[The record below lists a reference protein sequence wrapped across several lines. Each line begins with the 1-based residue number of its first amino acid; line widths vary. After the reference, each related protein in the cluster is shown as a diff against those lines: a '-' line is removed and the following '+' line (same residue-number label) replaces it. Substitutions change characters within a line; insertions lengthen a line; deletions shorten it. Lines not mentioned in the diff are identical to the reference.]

1 MMNIFFSAINGG
13 GMGGATPIVPP
24 SKLYDYDLFID
35 AGQSNIDGRNVF
47 SERPSFILSDGKV
60 PNCKMW
66 NGSQFEDWQLG
77 VNSGLIVPASTD
89 WSFDCVCH
97 YNISQS
103 LSITPFIIKRSE
115 GGTAIEPN
123 ITTKGCWNVNFASIP
138 SGEKILLQELEIKIN
153 AAKTYLDSIGKTYK
167 FRGLIWHQGEADEYT
182 IDGRNN
188 YYQNFKAVI
197 SYIRGI
203 VSDPLMPVIF
213 GMIPN
218 ASASYNLTIRNA
230 QIQIDNEDANAY
242 LVDLS
247 DLTLQDAWHFDS
259 ASSIVA
265 GERYA
270 DVFINNNL

>member
-1 MMNIFFSAINGG
+1 MMSIFFSVISGG
-13 GMGGATPIVPP
+13 SIGGDPPVAPP
-24 SKLYDYDLFID
+24 SKLYDYDIFID
-35 AGQSNIDGRNVF
+35 AGQSNIDGRNAF

-66 NGSQFEDWQLG
+66 NGTQFEDWQFG
-77 VNSGLIVPASTD
+77 VNSGVVVPSETNWA
-89 WSFDCVCH
+89 FDCIFN

-103 LSITPFIIKRSE
+103 LNINPFVIKRSE

-138 SGEKILLQELEIKIN
+138 DGEKILLQELEAKIT
-153 AAKTYLDSIGKTYK
+153 AAKNYLDSIGKTYK

-182 IDGRNN
+182 LDGRNN

-197 SYIRGI
+197 SYIRGVVNDI
-203 VSDPLMPVIF
+203 NLPIIF

-230 QIQIDNEDANAY
+230 QIQIDNEDLNAH

-247 DLTLQDAWHFDS
+247 DLTLFDAWHFDS
-259 ASSIVA
+259 ASSILA
-265 GERYA
+265 GNRYA
-270 DVFINNNL
+270 EKFLMNII